1 MSAKL
6 SNAQVHEHDP
16 LEAAFAATPEPAVP
30 ERLVTSLLAGVPG
43 GNPESPAACDASEI
57 SARPTYPHAV
67 RAAGILAAAACIAIV
82 VLAIARFGTSP
93 LEAPEL
99 RGEALVR
106 AVDFR
111 TLTNDMQTLILK
123 DTNPCRILPQQ
134 SN

>member
-1 MSAKL
+1 MPQDL
-6 SNAQVHEHDP
+6 SNQPVREPDP
-16 LEAAFAATPEPAVP
+16 LDAAFAATPEPVVP

-43 GNPESPAACDASEI
+43 GHPAPLAAGSASEI
-57 SARPTYPHAV
+57 CVRSRHPHAL
-67 RAAGILAAAACIAIV
+67 RAVGILAAAACIAV
-82 VLAIARFGTSP
+82 AVLVIARLGAEA

-99 RGEALVR
+99 RGEALTR
-106 AVDFR
+106 SVDFR